1 MMKKIL
7 LCVTCVGLI
16 LLLVGCAQLPAD
28 PQLTPELPGFLPT
41 PIPATQVAT
50 STVDEAVPALTAT
63 LKTKTE
69 PTPVPGYAI
78 TRHGEVNLHSGP
90 GVDYPVV
97 GTMLPGNRLSVLG
110 VSSNGEWLEVNYFY
124 TDSGIA
130 WVFLHSVIQ
139 VEESVP
145 DEQMPELKMTASN
158 LRHQGDRLFV
168 DVCYETP
175 DNRDWTIFDALFR
188 YENGSRQV
196 EEPLLGSSLI
206 SLQKTGE
213 GTNKGQRCDTL
224 EFRLWSEL
232 EISNSSLAV
241 LSIGAYPREG
251 MTCAWY
257 LAEVQS
263 HLDAQAKSIQID
275 CEEVP
280 HSFKLTVVK
289 WPDSISQAEA
299 EGVVYQVFLASISQ
313 KGPWIFPLEQGDL
326 APSPAADTSGSNPA
340 LLGLQELQNLR
351 VSNLMVPGWMHLLTH
366 EMQQSSAPSLPMD
379 YKTDAWYELDEQMQI
394 ARSVVRKLDPEGKEL
409 QVQVLM
415 DGTWYNQSAGEST
428 PQDLTKAFEL
438 DFGFTALATT
448 TCAKGGKLIRSP
460 LYFEGTYVGDQ
471 YIIENGKARTEGL
484 FNPYSGMLRS
494 LMTWR
499 VIPGGTEWISSVSID
514 SFEVSGELPPA
525 LQVYLNP

>member
-1 MMKKIL
+1 MKKTF
-7 LCVTCVGLI
+7 LCVTCVCLI

-28 PQLTPELPGFLPT
+28 PQLTPELPGSLPT

-50 STVDEAVPALTAT
+50 STVDEVVPTLTDT
-63 LKTKTE
+63 LITMTE
-69 PTPVPGYAI
+69 PTPVPGYALA
-78 TRHGEVNLHSGP
+78 RYGEVNLRSGP

-110 VSSNGEWLEVNYFY
+110 ISSNGEWLKVSYFY
-124 TDSGIA
+124 TDQGLA
-130 WVFLHSVIQ
+130 WVFLHSVIL
-139 VEESVP
+139 VEESAP
-145 DEQMPELKMTASN
+145 DEQMPQLKMTASN

-168 DVCYETP
+168 DVCYEIP

-206 SLQKTGE
+206 SLQQAGE

-224 EFRLWSEL
+224 EFRLWPEL
-232 EISNSSLAV
+232 EISNPSLAV

-263 HLDAQAKSIQID
+263 RLDAQAKGIRID

-289 WPDSISQAEA
+289 WPDQISQAEA
-299 EGVVYQVFLASISQ
+299 EGIVYQVFLDSISQ
-313 KGPWIFPLEQGDL
+313 KGPWIISLEQGDL
-326 APSPAADTSGSNPA
+326 APSPAAETSGSNPA

-351 VSNLMVPGWMHLLTH
+351 VSNLMVPGWLHLLTH
-366 EMQQSSAPSLPMD
+366 EMQQSSDPSSPMD
-379 YKTDAWYELDEQMQI
+379 YKMDAWYELDEQMQI
-394 ARSVVRKLDPEGKEL
+394 TRSVARRLDPEGKEL

-415 DGTWYNQSAGEST
+415 NGTWYNQTTGEST

-438 DFGFTALATT
+438 DFGFTTLATT
-448 TCAKGGKLIRSP
+448 TCAKGGTLIRSP
-460 LYFEGTYVGDQ
+460 LYFEGIYVGDQ
-471 YIIENGKARTEGL
+471 YIIKNGETRLEGL

-494 LMTWR
+494 RMTWR
-499 VIPGGTEWISSVSID
+499 VIPGGTEWISSVSIE
-514 SFEVSGELPPA
+514 SFEVAGELPSA